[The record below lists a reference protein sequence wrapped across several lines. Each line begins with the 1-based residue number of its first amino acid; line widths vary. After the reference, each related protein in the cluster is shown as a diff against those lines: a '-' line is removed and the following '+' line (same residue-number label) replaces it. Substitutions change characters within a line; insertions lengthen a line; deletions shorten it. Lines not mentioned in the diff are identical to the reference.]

1 MSTSTMTH
9 DELHEH
15 KRTHTKD
22 NSWWLNDARGIP
34 LSRVCDKCIAA
45 VEATYK
51 PEVLGKGGRYE
62 DAVEERIE
70 EEDP

>member
-1 MSTSTMTH
+1 MNTPKMTS
-9 DELHEH
+9 DELREH
-15 KRTHTKD
+15 KITHTKA

-34 LSRVCDKCIAA
+34 LSRVCGECIDA

-51 PEVLGKGGRYE
+51 PEVLGKSGRYE

>member
-1 MSTSTMTH
+1 MNTTTH
-9 DELHEH
+9 DELQAH
-15 KRTHTKD
+15 KLTHTKS

-34 LSRVCDKCIAA
+34 LSRVCEECVEA

-51 PEVLGKGGRYE
+51 PEVLGTCGRYE

-70 EEDP
+70 ENDP